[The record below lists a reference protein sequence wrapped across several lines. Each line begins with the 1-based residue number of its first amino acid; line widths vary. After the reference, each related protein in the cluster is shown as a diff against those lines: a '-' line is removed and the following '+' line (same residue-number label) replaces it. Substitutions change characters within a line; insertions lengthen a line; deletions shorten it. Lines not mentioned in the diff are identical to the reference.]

1 VMIPTYNASDIL
13 EKAIRSVLDQDPGAE
28 RMQIAVVDDCSP
40 NGEAERIVERVAP
53 GRVEFHRNPKNVGL
67 GKNWNR
73 CIAHARGHW
82 LHLLH
87 QDDVVFPGFYDRM
100 SLASRERPDVGA
112 AFCRHVYI
120 DVDGV
125 WEHLSEIERRIAGV
139 LDGWLAKISL
149 KQCIQCASIVV
160 RRDVYEH
167 LGGYRVDLSLAL
179 DWEMWVRI
187 AAHYAVWFEPGL
199 LACWRV
205 HHKNESSRLQ
215 REGTDVTDVLRA
227 IGIIRRYLPVEFRET
242 AGSWLI
248 HGYRDRDLNEATNLM
263 RVGDWKAGLAK
274 FRQACECDPSLKSSL
289 THFRYRKWAIKLWIR
304 ELLSPAGRRLML
316 KPEGFDVGTGD
327 GRS

>member
-1 VMIPTYNASDIL
+1 MIPTYNASDML
-13 EKAIRSVLDQDPGAE
+13 EKALRSVLDQDPGAE

-40 NGEAERIVERVAP
+40 DGEAERIVERVAP
-53 GRVEFHRNPKNVGL
+53 GRVEFHRNPENVGL
-67 GKNWNR
+67 ARNWNG

-100 SLASRERPDVGA
+100 GLASRERPDVGA
-112 AFCRHVYI
+112 AFCRHIYI

-125 WEHLSEIERRIAGV
+125 WEQLSEIEQRRAGV
-139 LDGWLAKISL
+139 LDGWLAKISR
-149 KQCIQCASIVV
+149 QQRIQCASIVV
-160 RRDVYEH
+160 RRDVYER

-187 AAHYAVWFEPGL
+187 ATHYAVWYEPEM

-205 HHKNESSRLQ
+205 HHKNESSRLR
-215 REGTDVTDVLRA
+215 REGADVADILRA
-227 IGIIRRYLPVEFRET
+227 IEIIRRYLPAEFREM
-242 AGSWLI
+242 AGSWI
-248 HGYRDRDLNEATNLM
+248 VHGLRDTVLNEAADLM
-263 RVGDWKAGLAK
+263 RAGDRKAGLAK

-289 THFRYRKWAIKLWIR
+289 VHFRYRKWAVKLWIR
-304 ELLSPAGRRLML
+304 ELLSPAGRRPML
-316 KPEGFDVGTGD
+316 TPKGFDVGTGD